1 MRNTVRMALTL
12 MIIGALCGGLLS
24 VANGITAPVI
34 AEREK
39 SQFLEALKG
48 FFPAVDD
55 SEVLEIKGEEYYS
68 CMDASGKFI
77 GVVAKVKAKGYG
89 GEISYDLAVNDSGD
103 IIGIR
108 INEHSE
114 TPGIGDVINKP
125 QFQERIIGLNF
136 ADPITAG
143 VDVDIISGATVS
155 TSGMIS
161 SIRRVMNVIGENFLG
176 MEVEKAEIDLTQVA
190 DGSYTGTGRGFAG
203 DITVEVVVS
212 GGKITSIEVVSHSDT
227 PGISDNAIKQMPA
240 KIMEAQSLE
249 VDVVSGATMTSQG
262 IINAVFDAL
271 K

>member
-1 MRNTVRMALTL
+1 MRDTVRMALTL
-12 MIIGALCGGLLS
+12 LIIGALCGGLLS
-24 VANGITAPVI
+24 VANGVTAPVI
-34 AEREK
+34 QAREK
-39 SQFLEALKG
+39 AQFLEALKG
-48 FFPAVDD
+48 FFPEVED
-55 SEVLEIKGEEYYS
+55 SEVLEIEGEEYYN
-68 CMDASGKFI
+68 CKDASGKFI

-89 GEISYDLAVNDSGD
+89 GEISYELAVNDSGD

-108 INEHSE
+108 ISEHGE
-114 TPGIGDVINKP
+114 TAGIGDVITKP

-143 VDVDIISGATVS
+143 VDVDVVSGATVS
-155 TSGMIS
+155 SSGMIS

-176 MEVEKAEIDLTQVA
+176 MEVEKAEIDLTQVP
-190 DGSYTGTGRGFAG
+190 DGTYTGTARGFAS

-212 GGKITSIEVVSHSDT
+212 GGKITSLEVVSYGDT
-227 PGISDNAIKQMPA
+227 PGICDNAIEKMPG

-249 VDVVSGATMTSQG
+249 VDVVSGASMTSQG